1 MNDVNHFLSQYVQQ
15 NAVQKIL
22 ILSDQKVNDLF
33 PDYFTFFSDDVDV
46 HWIKLTCDEKIKD
59 IATVLE
65 IWNFLLS
72 HQFDRNSLLINWGG
86 GVICDLGG
94 FIAATY
100 KRGIRL
106 VNIPTTLL
114 AMIDAAHGGKNGI
127 NLQHYKNTIGTFY
140 LPDEV
145 LIDATFLNTLPQ
157 EEVLNGFAELIKYA
171 LIADA
176 ELWEQL
182 KKMQHLSANQ
192 IPQLWLEKAAN
203 FKKELTKKDLFD
215 KNERQLLNF
224 GHTIGHAIETFMQM
238 KNKPVAHGFAV
249 VQGICCEAYISH
261 LHQFITLQ
269 QVNEICDFIK
279 KQYEL
284 PLFCEEEVSHIAKNC
299 MQDKKNLND
308 DIRMVLL
315 KEVGE
320 GIVKQSVTLFLISQ
334 SLSKCFL
341 SHPHRDIQ

>member
-1 MNDVNHFLSQYVQQ
+1 MNDVNQFLAQYVQQ
-15 NAVQKIL
+15 NAVQKVL
-22 ILSDQKVNDLF
+22 ILSDQKVYDLF
-33 PDYFTFFSDDVDV
+33 PDYFTFFSKDVDV
-46 HWIKLTCDEKIKD
+46 QCITLTCDEKIKD
-59 IATVLE
+59 IHAVLS

-72 HQFDRNSLLINWGG
+72 QQFNRNSLLINWGG
-86 GVICDLGG
+86 GVVCDLGG
-94 FIAATY
+94 FIAATF

-106 VNIPTTLL
+106 INIPTTLL

-127 NLQHYKNTIGTFY
+127 NLQHYKNTVGTFY

-145 LIDATFLNTLPQ
+145 LIDSTFLNTLPQ

-182 KKMQHLSANQ
+182 KKMQHVSKNQ
-192 IPQLWLEKAAN
+192 IPQNWLEKAAN

-238 KNKPVAHGFAV
+238 NNNPVAHGFTVA
-249 VQGICCEAYISH
+249 QGICCEAYISH
-261 LHQFITLQ
+261 LHQFISLH
-269 QVNEICDFIK
+269 QVNEIGDFIK
-279 KQYEL
+279 KQYHL
-284 PLFCEEEVSHIAKNC
+284 PSFREDEISQIAAIC
-299 MQDKKNLND
+299 LQDKKNRND

-315 KEVGE
+315 KDVGQA
-320 GIVKQSVTLFLISQ
+320 IVKQTVTLEEIESSLKLIGY
-334 SLSKCFL
+334 LK
-341 SHPHRDIQ
+341 PH

>member
-1 MNDVNHFLSQYVQQ
+1 MNDVNQFLAQYVQQ

-22 ILSDQKVNDLF
+22 ILSDKKVYDLF
-33 PDYFTFFSDDVDV
+33 PDYFPFFSEDIDVQC
-46 HWIKLTCDEKIKD
+46 ITLTCDEKIKD
-59 IATVLE
+59 IHAVLS

-72 HQFDRNSLLINWGG
+72 QQFNRNSLLINWGG
-86 GVICDLGG
+86 GVVCDLGG
-94 FIAATY
+94 FIAATF

-106 VNIPTTLL
+106 INVPTTLL

-145 LIDATFLNTLPQ
+145 LIDSTFLNTLPQ

-176 ELWEQL
+176 ELWKQL
-182 KKMQHLSANQ
+182 KKMQHVSKNQ
-192 IPQLWLEKAAN
+192 IPQNWLEKAAN

-238 KNKPVAHGFAV
+238 NNKPVAHGFAV
-249 VQGICCEAYISH
+249 AQGICCEAYISY
-261 LHQFITLQ
+261 LHQFITHQ
-269 QVNEICDFIK
+269 QVDEICDFIK
-279 KQYEL
+279 KHYEL
-284 PLFCEEEVSHIAKNC
+284 SSFSEEEVSHIAKKC
-299 MQDKKNLND
+299 MQDKKNLNN

-315 KEVGE
+315 KDVGE
-320 GIVKQSVTLFLISQ
+320 GVVGQSVTLKHIKN
-334 SLSKCFL
+334 SLSAC
-341 SHPHRDIQ
+341 